1 MNWLEEARNL
11 PLGHKTRLEHNCGS
25 GRTLIVNH
33 SLQGYSSYCFRCG
46 EQEFES
52 KGKQSLQ
59 ELTRIRE
66 LNAQAAQ
73 EIKSIELPE
82 DLTEDI
88 PLEGRMWLYKAGL
101 TPSTWNEYGIR
112 YSPSMGRVYL
122 PVAREGVGL
131 LWYQARAIYAGQTP
145 KYIQPSAERSTVL
158 FESKPLRDSTRVV
171 VLVEDIVSA
180 IRVGEVA
187 PAISLLGTKITTG
200 QASYISKYDRVVIWL
215 DSDKAGRVGAA
226 NIRRTLSL
234 LTETANICT
243 TDDPK
248 LLTRQQIT
256 EKLKEFL

>member
-1 MNWLEEARNL
+1 MNWLEEAKNL

-33 SLQGYSSYCFRCG
+33 NLQGYSAYCFRCG
-46 EQEFES
+46 EQEFEG

-73 EIKSIELPE
+73 EITSVELPE
-82 DLTEDI
+82 DLTGDI
-88 PLEGRMWLYKAGL
+88 PLAGRIWLYKAGL

-112 YSPSMGRVYL
+112 YSPSMERVYL
-122 PVAREGVGL
+122 PVCKDGKPI
-131 LWYQARAIYAGQTP
+131 WFQARAIHAGQTP
-145 KYIQPSAERSTVL
+145 KYLQPSADRSTVL
-158 FESKPLRDSTRVV
+158 FESAPIHPTKGVV
-171 VLVEDIVSA
+171 VLTEDIVSA

-187 PAISLLGTKITTG
+187 PAISLLGTKITTA
-200 QASYISKYDRVVIWL
+200 QAGYISKYDRVVIWL

-226 NIRRTLSL
+226 NIGRTLSL
-234 LTETANICT
+234 LTETTNICT

-248 LLTRQQIT
+248 LLTKQQIT
-256 EKLKEFL
+256 EQLKAYL

>member
-1 MNWLEEARNL
+1 MNWLEEARKL
-11 PLGHKTRLEHNCGS
+11 PLGHKTRLVHNCGS

-33 SLQGYSSYCFRCG
+33 NLQGYSAYCFRCG
-46 EQEFES
+46 EPEFES

-66 LNAQAAQ
+66 LNAQAAR
-73 EIKSIELPE
+73 EITSVEPPE

-88 PLEGRMWLYKAGL
+88 PLEGRMWLYKAGI
-101 TPSTWNEYGIR
+101 TPSVWNSYGIG
-112 YSPSMGRVYL
+112 YSPSMERVYL
-122 PVAREGVGL
+122 PIIKGGEPI
-131 LWYQARAIYAGQTP
+131 WFQARAVHAGQTP

-158 FESKPLRDSTRVV
+158 FESHKVQETTELV
-171 VLVEDIVSA
+171 VLTEDILSA

-187 PAISLLGTKITTG
+187 NAVSLLGTKITSG
-200 QASYISKYDRVVIWL
+200 QASYLSQYKRVVLWL

-248 LLTRQQIT
+248 LLTKQQIS